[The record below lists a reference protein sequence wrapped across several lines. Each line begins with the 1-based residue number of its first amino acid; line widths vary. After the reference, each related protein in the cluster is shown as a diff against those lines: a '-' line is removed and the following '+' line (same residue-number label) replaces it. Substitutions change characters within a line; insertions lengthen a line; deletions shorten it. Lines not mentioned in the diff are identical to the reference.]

1 MQRKLS
7 DKELSS
13 LLLRFNNREN
23 SAFCEIYDII
33 YDELFYFTSSVYKDT
48 EVVASDVI
56 HDIFIKLWEARSVK
70 FNSLLSIKGY
80 IYISVK
86 NKFRDYISHRKC
98 KDKFNSAMRLT
109 DDYFVSQIA
118 ESETL
123 TIITEAER
131 CLPAECAKVFRMY
144 LDGWDVKE
152 IALKLNKSQSTVYAQ
167 KAEAITIL
175 KKKLSKD
182 KFLIIIMLLNP

>member
-1 MQRKLS
+1 MLKKLS

-13 LLLRFNNREN
+13 LLLRFNNRDN
-23 SAFCEIYDII
+23 SAFCEVYEIV

-56 HDIFIKLWEARSVK
+56 HDIFIKLWEARGVK

-98 KDKFNSAMRLT
+98 KDKFNNAMRLT

-123 TIITEAER
+123 TIMAEAER
-131 CLPAECAKVFRMY
+131 CLPTECAKVFRMY
-144 LDGWDVKE
+144 IEGWDVKE
-152 IALKLNKSQSTVYAQ
+152 IAEKLNKSQSTVYAQ
-167 KAEAITIL
+167 KTEAITIL
-175 KKKLSKD
+175 KKKISKD
-182 KFLIIIMLLNP
+182 KFLLIIMLMNP